1 MWSFFS
7 RDPSKDFPFDIGES
21 VGGLEDRSIWRL
33 HKAKKK
39 VEFIFVYT
47 YWFYLLAAEWVINVQ
62 NLI

>member
-7 RDPSKDFPFDIGES
+7 RDPSKDFPFDIGEF

-39 VEFIFVYT
+39 VEFIFLYT
-47 YWFYLLAAEWVINVQ
+47 YWFYLLAAE
-62 NLI
+62 

>member
-39 VEFIFVYT
+39 VAFVFYIHTGFI
-47 YWFYLLAAEWVINVQ
+47 AG
-62 NLI
+62 